1 VIPYGSL
8 ATKEKQMKKPIEIRR
23 IDSILRLQ
31 KKLHAYI
38 PGTYLFEIYD
48 KAIDLATNEDREV
61 NEYFYYN
68 LLRDARRILSRRKQ
82 VAPSF
87 VSLLE
92 PDNSEEDEK
101 EAKNPFVSDYFTPEQ
116 FVIHTNLITLIR
128 SGCKGIHCYANDVF
142 SDMVDGL
149 LIRESAERIG
159 ISESMVKKL
168 RVEIKSLARQVLF
181 N

>member
-1 VIPYGSL
+1 
-8 ATKEKQMKKPIEIRR
+8 MKKPIEIRR

-38 PGTYLFEIYD
+38 PGTYLFELYD

-68 LLRDARRILSRRKQ
+68 LLRDARRILSRRKE

-101 EAKNPFVSDYFTPEQ
+101 ETKNPFVSDYFTPEQ
-116 FVIHTNLITLIR
+116 FVIHTNLIASIR
-128 SGCKGIHCYANDVF
+128 GGCKSIHCYASEVF
-142 SDMVDGL
+142 NDMVDGL
-149 LIRESAERIG
+149 LIKQSAERIG
-159 ISESMVKKL
+159 ISESLVKKL
-168 RVEIKSLARQVLF
+168 RLEIKSFSKKILF

>member
-1 VIPYGSL
+1 
-8 ATKEKQMKKPIEIRR
+8 MKKPIEIRR

-38 PGTYLFEIYD
+38 PGTYLFELYD

-68 LLRDARRILSRRKQ
+68 LLRDARRILSRKKQ

-87 VSLLE
+87 IALME
-92 PDNSEEDEK
+92 PDNSPEEVRE
-101 EAKNPFVSDYFTPEQ
+101 ERNPFISDYYTPEQ
-116 FVIHTNLITLIR
+116 FVIHSSLVTALSNSCGSIHR
-128 SGCKGIHCYANDVF
+128 SACDIF
-142 SDMVDGL
+142 SHMVDGYT
-149 LIRESAERIG
+149 IKESAERL
-159 ISESMVKKL
+159 SLTESLVKKI
-168 RVEIKSLARQVLF
+168 RVQIKLLSSQILF